1 MPSTS
6 KLKSVPLDMINEPS
20 KELRSFMRRENL
32 EELAASIKRYGV
44 INPITVK
51 QTGER
56 YEIIAGHRRFLA
68 SQIAGKVDIPAIVK
82 EGNDEVDVALTLEE
96 NIQREDVNA
105 MDIARYLLYF
115 IKEKGETVKGLA
127 QKFNK
132 STDWVNLQLRLLE
145 CDPMAQEA
153 VAAGVLPYASAL
165 ELQKIDNPEH
175 RDTLTR
181 SAIEGGASHRT
192 IKSWVQSY
200 QSQQEFHNK
209 VATGEYV
216 TPSTSP
222 PDPLKFKCFLCGRRH
237 DNNDMITVRVGSECY
252 QVLQELQRIAV
263 KEGLVKTED
272 KTTPPEYRNEPA
284 GDGIDH
290 RAQ

>member
-1 MPSTS
+1 MQSTS
-6 KLKSVPLDMINEPS
+6 KLKSVPLDMINEPA
-20 KELRSFMRRENL
+20 KEMRSFMRRENL
-32 EELAASIKRYGV
+32 EELAQSIKRYGV

-51 QTGER
+51 KIGER

-115 IKEKGETVKGLA
+115 IKEKGETVKRLA
-127 QKFNK
+127 QRFNK
-132 STDWVNLQLRLLE
+132 SVAWVSLQLQLLD
-145 CDPMAQEA
+145 CDPIAQEA
-153 VAAGVLPYASAL
+153 VSAGVLPYASAL

-181 SAIEGGASHRT
+181 SAITGGASHRT

-200 QSQQEFHNK
+200 ESQQEFQK
-209 VATGEYV
+209 RVATGEYV

-237 DNNDMITVRVGSECY
+237 DNNDMITVRVGSQCY
-252 QVLQELQRIAV
+252 QVLQELAKIAV
-263 KEGLVKTED
+263 REGMVKNTE
-272 KTTPPEYRNEPA
+272 EEGSNETV
-284 GDGIDH
+284 
-290 RAQ
+290 